1 MCVMLCEEV
10 VCLMHL
16 RLLEDPRG
24 KSKQAMCHVAVS
36 NGQVTHP
43 SVLQPAGCLTKPKGG
58 ILYKGIN
65 IFPQEDS
72 AVLLQGNPLILV
84 SAVQFK
90 FYQMQRVGHC
100 KQDDTRHC
108 KQDETT
114 DKGKG
119 RRQRGVS

>member
-1 MCVMLCEEV
+1 MCVMLCEV

-16 RLLEDPRG
+16 KLLEDPRG

-58 ILYKGIN
+58 IWYIGIN

-72 AVLLQGNPLILV
+72 SCPAPRKPAHFGFCGAIQILPDGE
-84 SAVQFK
+84 SGAL
-90 FYQMQRVGHC
+90 
-100 KQDDTRHC
+100 
-108 KQDETT
+108 
-114 DKGKG
+114 
-119 RRQRGVS
+119 